1 MIKCEMNGRSYADVS
16 EGIWDDGEFISW
28 DWINGQLAR
37 QERANEF
44 PEAVVELTEMFYELV
59 DTAIKYKELTGRYL
73 PIFGELGE
81 LYAELRYGLKR
92 NKAHAP
98 GADGRIGNDHVEVKT
113 ISPVKKKHK
122 IQLKRSGN
130 FNKVIVVRISADF
143 EFESRMFERK
153 RLGQGT
159 GKYARISWS
168 SIGSGATPIADPDA
182 QQAVAAEHPKTG
194 AS

>member
-1 MIKCEMNGRSYADVS
+1 VIKCEMTGRSYEDIS

-28 DWINGQLAR
+28 DWINEQLHR
-37 QERANEF
+37 QERENAF
-44 PEAVVELTEMFYELV
+44 PGADAELIEVFDELV
-59 DTAIKYKELTGRYL
+59 DTAIRYKEVTDRYL

-130 FNKVIVVRISADF
+130 FNKVVVVRISAEF

-153 RLGQGT
+153 RLGK
-159 GKYARISWS
+159 GKGKFARISWA
-168 SIGSGATPIADPDA
+168 SIDSGGTPTGDPDA
-182 QQAVAAEHPKTG
+182 QQAVAAERPEADAG
-194 AS
+194 